1 MRRSKVILVA
11 LAALM
16 MMAVL
21 SAPAMAQGYDTDDSG
36 YPNSGYPNSGYP
48 NSGYPNSGYDADDS
62 GYPNYYGD
70 DCDWDGC

>member
-1 MRRSKVILVA
+1 MRRSKVILAA

-16 MMAVL
+16 MMAML
-21 SAPAMAQGYDTDDSG
+21 SAPAMAQGY
-36 YPNSGYPNSGYP
+36 PNSGYPN
-48 NSGYPNSGYDADDS
+48 S